1 MELLMPLV
9 RIDLIQGKSSD
20 YRRAI
25 GEVIYEAMLA
35 ILNVP
40 KNDRFQVITE
50 HPAEG
55 FIFDP
60 TYLEI
65 QRSSDCIFVQVT
77 LNEGRTV
84 EQKQRFYQ
92 AVADGLHR
100 RLALRRE
107 DVFINLVEV
116 TKENWSFGNG
126 KAQYV
131 TPPNELQDHMTSDF
145 KERNAP
151 AGMAG
156 EDSDAAI
163 KIYLREIGRFPLLT
177 PQEEI
182 DLAARI
188 KKGDREARV
197 LMIKANLRG

>member
-1 MELLMPLV
+1 MPLV

-25 GEVIYEAMLA
+25 GEVIYQAMLS

-55 FIFDP
+55 FVFDP

-65 QRSSDCIFVQVT
+65 QRSSDCLFIQVT

-100 RLALRRE
+100 RLGLRRE

-126 KAQYV
+126 EAQYV
-131 TPPNELQDHMTSDF
+131 TPPQ
-145 KERNAP
+145 
-151 AGMAG
+151 
-156 EDSDAAI
+156 
-163 KIYLREIGRFPLLT
+163 
-177 PQEEI
+177 
-182 DLAARI
+182 
-188 KKGDREARV
+188 
-197 LMIKANLRG
+197 